1 MLCKLLRQVTAT
13 TSLISV
19 APCKAFTDNGFNN
32 EIDSVCIA
40 LLSIQVHVGQP
51 AFMHLPVLM
60 NVLLNDDLQNLN
72 LSKPL
77 KTIDLLLSKAMNRG
91 VGKNICHCIYVQ
103 SLLEEQ
109 LGSAQNLCVHFKTE
123 GVKPIAK

>member
-1 MLCKLLRQVTAT
+1 MLGKLLRHFQEI

-19 APCKAFTDNGFNN
+19 APCKAFAGNALNN

-60 NVLLNDDLQNLN
+60 NALLNDDLQNLN

-123 GVKPIAK
+123 GVKTLAK